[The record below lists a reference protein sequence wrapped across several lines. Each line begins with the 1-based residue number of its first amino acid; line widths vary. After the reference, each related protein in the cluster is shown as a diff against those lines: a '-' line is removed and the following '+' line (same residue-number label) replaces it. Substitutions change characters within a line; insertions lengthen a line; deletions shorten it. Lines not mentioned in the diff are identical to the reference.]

1 MKSGHAGTPLKR
13 RWNGR
18 PRPACRGPSCLASG
32 APWPRRPGHL
42 LRAGLRRQGSGSARR
57 VLRQRR
63 MVVAPH
69 DHEEQAKIPH
79 DDSPGSP
86 VNARGW

>member
-42 LRAGLRRQGSGSARR
+42 LRAGLRRQSHR
-57 VLRQRR
+57 VDGGQREPAGR
-63 MVVAPH
+63 A
-69 DHEEQAKIPH
+69 A
-79 DDSPGSP
+79 G
-86 VNARGW
+86 G